1 LAADRGIKTKA
12 GRVCPRAVLFDFGRV
27 ISAQKPAWLFGEYER
42 ILGLPA
48 GSFQN
53 LFDNSPEW
61 RDALLGRMTLDGF
74 WEAVGPKLGLRTS
87 EGISR
92 FRHRFE
98 ADEAPNRAVVGLIL
112 RLRGRCRLA
121 VLSNSPPGLSRWLE
135 KWGILDCFDVVFC
148 SGEEGVAKPN
158 PRAYLETLERLG
170 VEPSEAVFVDDEAVN
185 VDAARRL
192 GLRTVL
198 FTDYDSLFEELENLF
213 QDRLAP

>member
-1 LAADRGIKTKA
+1 MGIQTGA
-12 GRVCPRAVLFDFGRV
+12 GSTCPRAVLFDFGRV
-27 ISAQKPAWLFGEYER
+27 ISARKPARLFMSYET

-48 GSFQN
+48 GSFEN
-53 LFDNSPEW
+53 LFDKSPEW

-87 EGISR
+87 EEISR
-92 FRHRFE
+92 FRRRFE
-98 ADEAPNRAVVGLIL
+98 ADEAPNQAVVGLIL

-148 SGEEGVAKPN
+148 SGEEGVAKPD
-158 PRAYLETLERLG
+158 PRAYLETLGRLG
-170 VEPSEAVFVDDEAVN
+170 VEPCQAVFVDDEDVN
-185 VDAARRL
+185 IEAARRL

-198 FTDYDSLFEELENLF
+198 FTDSDSLLKKLENLF
-213 QDRLAP
+213 GDCLEPW